1 MLSEMKKPRRR
12 LQKARR
18 HLQQTR
24 YPTAALFEAFEAYY
38 QIVKIP
44 LVMGMLLASVGR

>member
-24 YPTAALFEAFEAYY
+24 YTAALFEAYY

-44 LVMGMLLASVGR
+44 LVMGMLLASAGR